1 MGAIRLKHKKVKA
14 IVGSLIAGLTIATT
28 PVFAA
33 RTDAVDNSNHNGI
46 MTVQNYT
53 QMRNQYGVKAMTCK
67 ISEGTYYVDPT
78 AKPDIQ
84 AAQQAGL
91 YVNGYYFCRYTNVAQ
106 AKAEAQF
113 AVQCARNAGLPTN
126 AVLCAD
132 IESSQQRNIS
142 INVNGQAIQAMKQVV
157 EAGGYR
163 FDVYSMSSWG
173 DVHIPWADIKWVA
186 NYPYHLDKD
195 LYTHGHA
202 WQFRSDQHFDGSYGN
217 FDVSQLNDN
226 YYTGGLNKNAV
237 ISNSDTHNVS
247 KNTGKQ
253 HNQMNKTGNI
263 QTPAQN
269 NNITEDYAQHG
280 VFTANTTLNIRTA
293 PSINASVVG
302 SYAPGESLTYDHVY
316 IRDGYV
322 WARYMSYSGQYHY
335 VAMGVMGGQ
344 EFGTRNTQVNR
355 SYIVQSGD
363 TLSGIARKLGVST
376 SYLASKNGISNYNLI
391 YAGQVLSY

>member
-1 MGAIRLKHKKVKA
+1 MKRKKTKITLA
-14 IVGSLIAGLTIATT
+14 SLLAGVAIATA
-28 PVFAA
+28 PVLAA
-33 RTDAVDNSNHNGI
+33 RTDMVDNSNHNGI

-78 AKPDIQ
+78 AKSDIQ

-91 YVNGYYFCRYTNVAQ
+91 YVNGYFFCRYTNGEQ

-113 AVQCARNAGLPTN
+113 AVQYARNAGLPTN

-132 IESSQQRNIS
+132 IESSQQRDIS
-142 INVNGQAIQAMKQVV
+142 MNTNDQAIQAMKQVV

-173 DVHIPWADIKWVA
+173 DVHIPWSDIKWVA

-202 WQFRSDQHFDGSYGN
+202 WQFRSDQHFDGSHGN

-226 YYTGGLNKNAV
+226 YYTGGLDKNAV
-237 ISNSDTHNVS
+237 ISNQNTHNVAI
-247 KNTGKQ
+247 NTGKQ
-253 HNQMNKTGNI
+253 HNQMNTEKGN
-263 QTPAQN
+263 AN
-269 NNITEDYAQHG
+269 SNLVEDYAQRG

-293 PSINASVVG
+293 PSVNSRIVG
-302 SYAPGESLTYDHVY
+302 SYAPGESLVYDHVY
-316 IRDGYV
+316 INDGYV

-344 EFGTRNTQVNR
+344 EFGTRNTNIMR
-355 SYIVQSGD
+355 SYTVQSGD

-376 SYLASKNGISNYNLI
+376 AYLASKNGISNYNLI
-391 YAGQVLSY
+391 YSGQVLHY